1 MEYLQ
6 YIGNIILGIT
16 IATIYGMRMYIRK
29 LKVDKRELKKSVSI
43 DIDEYEKLISEH
55 EKLKEDYS
63 DIIKERDKLKVYI
76 GVVNEKEFGILSHTL
91 IRTLEDG
98 TEKKVHFDFEFKVVK
113 RGQEKVKIEITDYKS
128 SSEDKRESLFKRC
141 QSIVNGWYD
150 INDPEIT
157 WIEPD
162 KAVQRD
168 FKIDD
173 ILSE

>member
-16 IATIYGMRMYIRK
+16 IATIYVMCIYIRK
-29 LKVDKRELKKSVSI
+29 LKVDKRELKKSVNI
-43 DIDEYEKLISEH
+43 DMDEYEGLIIKY

-63 DIIKERDKLKVYI
+63 DLIKERDKLKVYI

-91 IRTLEDG
+91 VRTHEDE

-113 RGQEKVKIEITDYKS
+113 RGQDKVKIEITDYKS

-162 KAVQRD
+162 KTTQRD
-168 FKIDD
+168 FRIDN